1 MVQTHKNSKA
11 WVGILMALSGA
22 ALWGISGVVVQ
33 RLFETFA
40 FDPGWLVN
48 VRLIVSG
55 VLLLLLAKITNP
67 EQSLYALFKDRTDLI
82 QLIIFALLGM
92 FGVQYTFF
100 VAIAEGNAA
109 TATLLQYL
117 GPAFIV
123 LYVAYQLKRLPVLGE
138 WLALSLAMAGT
149 FLLVTNG
156 SLSGLQISVPA
167 LVWGILSAVTA
178 AFYTIYPQRL
188 IQKWGSILIVGWA
201 MLIAGICMTP
211 FQHPWNLGDQQF
223 NWTSISFLLFVILFG
238 TLCSFVLYLDSLR
251 YLSPTYTGLLGM
263 AEPFCSVVVAVI
275 WLNHQMGWFEY
286 MGAACII
293 GTVIVLSYLPKNIEK
308 EDFREG
314 KSNLD
319 IECIG

>member
-1 MVQTHKNSKA
+1 MMVQAQNDSRA
-11 WVGILMALSGA
+11 WIGILMALSGA
-22 ALWGISGVVVQ
+22 ALWGLSGVVVQ
-33 RLFETFA
+33 RLFDSYE
-40 FDPGWLVN
+40 FDPGWIVN
-48 VRLIVSG
+48 VRLLSAG
-55 VLLLLLAKITNP
+55 GLLLLLSKVTHP
-67 EQSLYALFKDRTDLI
+67 GQSVFAVFRDRTDLI
-82 QLIIFALLGM
+82 QIIIFALLGM

-100 VAIAEGNAA
+100 VAIDEGNAA

-123 LYVAYQLKRLPVLGE
+123 LYVAYRRKRFPSMSEWIALG
-138 WLALSLAMAGT
+138 LAMAGT

-167 LVWGILSAVTA
+167 FVWGILSAVTA

-188 IQKWGSILIVGWA
+188 IQKWGSMLTVGWG
-201 MLIAGICMTP
+201 MMIAGLCMSP
-211 FQHPWNLGDQQF
+211 FQQPWNLGDQQF
-223 NWTSISFLLFVILFG
+223 TRISISFLLFVILFG

-251 YLSPTYTGLLGM
+251 YLPPTQTGLLGM

-275 WLNHQMGWFEY
+275 WLDHQMGWFEY

-308 EDFREG
+308 T
-314 KSNLD
+314 NLEKENL
-319 IECIG
+319 IST